1 MRIMLSQPSLA
12 RVGAGAEL
20 GNVFQD
26 LKRLN
31 LRIMLE
37 RLNER
42 IKLGMMEVRIIKL
55 HRKLLDLKR
64 FD

>member
-1 MRIMLSQPSLA
+1 MLSQPSLA

-42 IKLGMMEVRIIKL
+42 IKLGMMEV
-55 HRKLLDLKR
+55 
-64 FD
+64 